1 MWGPEETDQW
11 IEQYRATGER
21 KDLLIRVSI
30 YVGATLLL
38 GTAGVVG
45 HYFFARMVCGVW
57 F

>member
-11 IEQYRATGER
+11 IEQYRAAGER